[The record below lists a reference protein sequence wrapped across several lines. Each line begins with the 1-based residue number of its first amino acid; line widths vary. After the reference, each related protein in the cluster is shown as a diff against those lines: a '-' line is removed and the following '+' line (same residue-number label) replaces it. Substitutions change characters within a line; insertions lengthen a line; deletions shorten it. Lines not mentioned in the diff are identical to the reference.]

1 MTDIQKRLFSLA
13 DEKYKKFNSSLIP
26 NVEEKFFIGVRTPDL
41 RALAKELI
49 KNGQADEFI
58 NELPHEY
65 YEENNLHGF
74 IINEEKNFDRA
85 MELTEK
91 FLPFVDNWGTC
102 DSLIP
107 KAFKREPERTLPYI
121 KKWLKS
127 DKIYTVRFAV
137 GLLMRFF
144 QDDLYERKY
153 SDAVTGVKCGEY
165 YIDMMVAWYFATLLA
180 KQYESA
186 ITYLEE
192 KRLSPFVH
200 NKTISKACE
209 SFRIDE
215 EKKRYIKSLK

>member
-13 DEKYKKFNSSLIP
+13 DAEYKKFNSSLIP
-26 NVEEKFFIGVRTPDL
+26 NVDSACFIGVRTPDL
-41 RALAKELI
+41 RCLARELI

-58 NELPHEY
+58 STLPHEY

-85 MELTEK
+85 TELTEK
-91 FLPFVDNWGTC
+91 FLPYVDNWATC

-107 KAFKREPERTLPYI
+107 KAFKKHPEGVLPFVE
-121 KKWLKS
+121 KWLKS
-127 DKIYTVRFAV
+127 DEVYKVRFAV

-144 QDDLYERKY
+144 QDDLYEQKY
-153 SDAVTGVKCGEY
+153 SDAVAGVKSGEY

-200 NKTISKACE
+200 KKTVSKACE
-209 SFRIDE
+209 SFRIDG
-215 EKKRYIKSLK
+215 EKKNYIKSLK